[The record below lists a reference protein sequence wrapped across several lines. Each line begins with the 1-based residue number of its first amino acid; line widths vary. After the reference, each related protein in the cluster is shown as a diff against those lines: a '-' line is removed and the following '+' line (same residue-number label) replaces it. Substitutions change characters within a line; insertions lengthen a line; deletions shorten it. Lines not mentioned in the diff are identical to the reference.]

1 MMNELTNDQTAP
13 IEQSDF
19 EKSIKGKTVLIIGS
33 GADIDGRR
41 LAKQIDNTNRFDI
54 VARVNKHYGN
64 EIDTG
69 KRTDV
74 IVTRW
79 LQWVKDGINFFTNEE
94 IENAKQVIILNQ
106 HVGFSQTENQIVCNE
121 LGVEKVS
128 AGIQAVS
135 YFLNRGAKTIYLLGF
150 GMTKEGFMNEKKYCK
165 HSINY
170 KDGMKDTNQFYD
182 WNKEKTWLK
191 QQSKI
196 IFL

>member
-1 MMNELTNDQTAP
+1 MNELTNDQTAP

-19 EKSIKGKTVLIIGS
+19 EISVKNKTVLIIGS

-41 LAKQIDNTNRFDI
+41 LQRTIDGKRFDI
-54 VARVNKHYGN
+54 VCRVNKHYGV
-64 EIDTG
+64 EKDTG

-79 LQWVKDGINFFTNEE
+79 LQWVKDGSNFFDADELK
-94 IENAKQVIILNQ
+94 NAKATIILNQ
-106 HVGFSQTENQIVCNE
+106 NVGFSETEQAILCSE
-121 LGVEKVS
+121 LQVEKVS
-128 AGIQAVS
+128 AGLQAVS
-135 YFLNRGAKTIYLLGF
+135 YFLNRGARVIYLLGF

-170 KDGMKDTNQFYD
+170 NDGMKDTNKFYD
-182 WNKEKTWLK
+182 WNKEKIWLK

-196 IFL
+196 RFL

>member
-1 MMNELTNDQTAP
+1 MNELTNDQTAP

-41 LAKQIDNTNRFDI
+41 LANLIDNTNRFDI

-64 EIDTG
+64 ELDTG

-79 LQWVKDGINFFTNEE
+79 NQWVKKGMNFFSDEM
-94 IENAKQVIILNQ
+94 IDNAKQIIILNQ
-106 HVGFSQTENQIVCNE
+106 HIGFSETENQIICNE
-121 LGVEKVS
+121 VGHERVS
-128 AGIQAVS
+128 AGIQAIS
-135 YFLNRGAKTIYLLGF
+135 YFLNREAKEIYLLGY
-150 GMTKEGFMNEKKYCK
+150 GMTKNGFMKEKKYCK
-165 HSINY
+165 NSFNY
-170 KDGMKDTNQFYD
+170 KDGLKDTNDFYN
-182 WNKEKTWLK
+182 WNKEKNWMK
-191 QQSKI
+191 HQSKI

>member
-1 MMNELTNDQTAP
+1 MNELTNDQTAP

-19 EKSIKGKTVLIIGS
+19 EKSIKGKTVLIVGS

-41 LAKQIDNTNRFDI
+41 LKHEIDNTNRFDI
-54 VARVNKHYGN
+54 VARVNKHYGV
-64 EIDTG
+64 ELDTG

-79 LQWVKDGINFFTNEE
+79 LQWVKDGSNFFDADELK
-94 IENAKQVIILNQ
+94 NAKATIILNQ
-106 HVGFSQTENQIVCNE
+106 NVGFSETEQAILCNE
-121 LGVEKVS
+121 LQVEKVS

-135 YFLNRGAKTIYLLGF
+135 YFLNRGASVVYLLGF

-170 KDGMKDTNQFYD
+170 KDGMKDTNKFYD

-196 IFL
+196 RFL

>member
-1 MMNELTNDQTAP
+1 MNQLTNDQTAP

-54 VARVNKHYGN
+54 VARVNKHYGV
-64 EIDTG
+64 EKDTG

-79 LQWVKDGINFFTNEE
+79 LQWVKGGSNFFHEDE
-94 IENAKQVIILNQ
+94 LKNAKATIILNQ
-106 HVGFSQTENQIVCNE
+106 NCGFSETEQAILCSE
-121 LGVEKVS
+121 LQVEKVS

-135 YFLNRGAKTIYLLGF
+135 YFLNRGARVIYLLGF

-182 WNKEKTWLK
+182 WNKEKIWLK

-196 IFL
+196 RFL

>member
-1 MMNELTNDQTAP
+1 MNELTNDQTAP

-41 LAKQIDNTNRFDI
+41 LKNQIDNTNRFDI
-54 VARVNKHYGN
+54 VARVNKHYGV
-64 EIDTG
+64 ELDTG

-79 LQWVKDGINFFTNEE
+79 LQWVKDGSNFFDADELK
-94 IENAKQVIILNQ
+94 NAKATIILNQ
-106 HVGFSQTENQIVCNE
+106 NVGFSETEQAILCSE
-121 LGVEKVS
+121 LQVEKVS
-128 AGIQAVS
+128 AGLQAVS
-135 YFLNRGAKTIYLLGF
+135 YFLNRGASVVYVLGF
-150 GMTKEGFMNEKKYCK
+150 GMTKEGFMNAKKYCK

-170 KDGMKDTNQFYD
+170 KDGMKDTNQYYN

-191 QQSKI
+191 HQSKI
-196 IFL
+196 RFL